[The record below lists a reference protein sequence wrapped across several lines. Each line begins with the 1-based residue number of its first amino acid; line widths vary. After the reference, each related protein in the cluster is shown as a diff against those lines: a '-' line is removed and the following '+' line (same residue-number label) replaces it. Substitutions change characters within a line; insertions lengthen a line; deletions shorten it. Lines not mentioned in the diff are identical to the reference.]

1 VHTHCN
7 SILVVMFDDDEDRR
21 TAVRATYVMTHPA
34 TPMPALEHEVSAD
47 DTAVENDLGYTAAA
61 ADDDSDDDTDESYLQ
76 FVNEE
81 FQLPDTLS
89 ESAQH
94 SLEASKKYL
103 FDKPV
108 GFFKN
113 MPDCSNTS
121 THTLSLSDFSS
132 NSSYNDAYDSD
143 CSGWHSRTGR
153 FDSNSSSN
161 SSGNSEHNGD
171 IQGDAPADVE
181 DERAEPTEAFFEKG
195 VDHLAG
201 RGSCTLQ
208 TPS

>member
-1 VHTHCN
+1 MVL
-7 SILVVMFDDDEDRR
+7 IFDDDEDRR
-21 TAVRATYVMTHPA
+21 TAVSATYVMTHPA

-61 ADDDSDDDTDESYLQ
+61 AADDDDSDDDTDESYLQ

-89 ESAQH
+89 ESAH
-94 SLEASKKYL
+94 HLLEASKKYL
-103 FDKPV
+103 FDEPI

-113 MPDCSNTS
+113 MRDWSDSSSDTIA
-121 THTLSLSDFSS
+121 LSSFSS
-132 NSSYNDAYDSD
+132 DSYDDGYGSDCSD

-153 FDSNSSSN
+153 YDSNSSST
-161 SSGNSEHNGD
+161 SGSSEHIGD

-181 DERAEPTEAFFEKG
+181 DEPAEPTDAFFEKG

-201 RGSCTLQ
+201 RGSYSLQ
-208 TPS
+208 TV

>member
-1 VHTHCN
+1 MVL
-7 SILVVMFDDDEDRR
+7 IFDDDEDRR

-34 TPMPALEHEVSAD
+34 TPMPALELEVSAD

-61 ADDDSDDDTDESYLQ
+61 AADDDDSDDDTDESYLQ

-81 FQLPDTLS
+81 FQLPDALS

-103 FDKPV
+103 FDEPI

-113 MPDCSNTS
+113 MPDWSNTS
-121 THTLSLSDFSS
+121 THTLPLSDFSS
-132 NSSYNDAYDSD
+132 NSSYNDGYDND

-153 FDSNSSSN
+153 FDSNSSSSS
-161 SSGNSEHNGD
+161 SSGSSEHSGD

-195 VDHLAG
+195 VNLLAG
-201 RGSCTLQ
+201 RGSYSLQ
-208 TPS
+208 TV